1 MGKVFVK
8 MLEIPLGNKF
18 WDASDFERVKSSLEK
33 NKNKWTRIF
42 FSIVTILRKLKIFLK
57 LLVVHANFH
66 EKVQICQF
74 EHLKAP
80 F

>member
-42 FSIVTILRKLKIFLK
+42 FFYSNYSEQVKDFFEIIGSSCQLSRKGSNMS
-57 LLVVHANFH
+57 VWTS
-66 EKVQICQF
+66 
-74 EHLKAP
+74 
-80 F
+80 